1 MSLESEE
8 SMSYTDIEQS
18 DEEHEQ
24 EYYRLSQE
32 LVDGQEFPDDFIAEL
47 GAAIEDAGPDSDMA
61 NLEYPSRGDFDIP
74 RFKIEEEAKT
84 TQSAED
90 DNAALEEGNG
100 NQDIGNNIVDQLG
113 DFAETQSQGNEEGAL
128 EREPKE
134 SYDHSWTGM

>member
-8 SMSYTDIEQS
+8 LIDYTDIEQS

-47 GAAIEDAGPDSDMA
+47 GAAIEDAGPDSDKA

-84 TQSAED
+84 TRSAED